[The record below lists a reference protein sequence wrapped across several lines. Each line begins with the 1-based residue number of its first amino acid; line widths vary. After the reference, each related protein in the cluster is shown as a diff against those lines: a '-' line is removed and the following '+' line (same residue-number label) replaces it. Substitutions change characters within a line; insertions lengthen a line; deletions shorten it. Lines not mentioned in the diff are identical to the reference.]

1 MTRVNESASL
11 TNRQQLLHTS
21 QQPSNMAA
29 VDVEDESILASIF
42 KDSFPD
48 SWRDNPDFAAYLSEL
63 SSFGVEKL
71 SREPERLAE
80 ERAQIL
86 QQTRELAFSN
96 YQTFIRTADCT
107 EHIYRDFGRVESSVS
122 RLLDKLPSFG
132 EKCRSVP
139 LRDGEPRG
147 PWTVRGPRESRSRS
161 GSRSGSSCFNTS
173 VCLLILKL
181 MKSVKSVI
189 YLKSMMGCYS
199 HSCMLRHQ

>member
-1 MTRVNESASL
+1 MTFRTSFKDLGESVLVTPGGLWVVGS
-11 TNRQQLLHTS
+11 S
-21 QQPSNMAA
+21 VCNMAA

-71 SREPERLAE
+71 TREPERLVE

-107 EHIYRDFGRVESSVS
+107 ELIYRDFGRVESSVS
-122 RLLDKLPSFG
+122 RLLDKLPGFG
-132 EKCRSVP
+132 ERCRSVVSF
-139 LRDGEPRG
+139 LGD
-147 PWTVRGPRESRSRS
+147 V
-161 GSRSGSSCFNTS
+161 
-173 VCLLILKL
+173 V
-181 MKSVKSVI
+181 
-189 YLKSMMGCYS
+189 
-199 HSCMLRHQ
+199 

>member
-1 MTRVNESASL
+1 
-11 TNRQQLLHTS
+11 
-21 QQPSNMAA
+21 MAA

-48 SWRDNPDFAAYLSEL
+48 SWRDNPDFTAYLSEL

-122 RLLDKLPSFG
+122 RLLDKLPGFG
-132 EKCRSVP
+132 ERCRSVLLADGFLTP
-139 LRDGEPRG
+139 VRPGQDQGSAKTLRP
-147 PWTVRGPRESRSRS
+147 RSRS
-161 GSRSGSSCFNTS
+161 S
-173 VCLLILKL
+173 VGQLVCRRLN
-181 MKSVKSVI
+181 
-189 YLKSMMGCYS
+189 
-199 HSCMLRHQ
+199 H

>member
-1 MTRVNESASL
+1 MTTQQRFVCRQSL
-11 TNRQQLLHTS
+11 LF
-21 QQPSNMAA
+21 NMAA

-71 SREPERLAE
+71 TREPERLAE

-107 EHIYRDFGRVESSVS
+107 ELIYRDFGRVESSVS
-122 RLLDKLPSFG
+122 RLLDKLPGFG
-132 EKCRSVP
+132 ERCRSVLVIGQLP
-139 LRDGEPRG
+139 VLFP
-147 PWTVRGPRESRSRS
+147 SS
-161 GSRSGSSCFNTS
+161 SSCS
-173 VCLLILKL
+173 
-181 MKSVKSVI
+181 KSCPPRKGENPPRNVLFF
-189 YLKSMMGCYS
+189 YYYYYYY
-199 HSCMLRHQ
+199 

>member
-1 MTRVNESASL
+1 MIFGTTPAGGSISPLSFFDTCQKEKKKNRDVFVNAGCSGCL
-11 TNRQQLLHTS
+11 
-21 QQPSNMAA
+21 QPGNLSVCEPGLCEPAAVNMAA

-71 SREPERLAE
+71 GREPERLAE

-122 RLLDKLPSFG
+122 RLLDKLPRFG
-132 EKCRSVP
+132 ENCRSVAP
-139 LRDGEPRG
+139 CGGNWGL
-147 PWTVRGPRESRSRS
+147 
-161 GSRSGSSCFNTS
+161 
-173 VCLLILKL
+173 
-181 MKSVKSVI
+181 
-189 YLKSMMGCYS
+189 
-199 HSCMLRHQ
+199 

>member
-1 MTRVNESASL
+1 MIFGTTPAGGSISPLSFFDTCQKEKKKNRDVFVSAGCSGCL
-11 TNRQQLLHTS
+11 
-21 QQPSNMAA
+21 QPGNLSVCEPGLREPAAVNMAA

-71 SREPERLAE
+71 GREPERLAE

-122 RLLDKLPSFG
+122 RLLDKLPRFG
-132 EKCRSVP
+132 ENCRSVAP
-139 LRDGEPRG
+139 CGGD
-147 PWTVRGPRESRSRS
+147 VSRRKL
-161 GSRSGSSCFNTS
+161 GSIKHLKCHH
-173 VCLLILKL
+173 LLL
-181 MKSVKSVI
+181 
-189 YLKSMMGCYS
+189 G
-199 HSCMLRHQ
+199 

>member
-1 MTRVNESASL
+1 MSAEGFL
-11 TNRQQLLHTS
+11 VLLGANKRFLVGKSKKTFLIGFTAMALLA
-21 QQPSNMAA
+21 MAA

-48 SWRDNPDFAAYLSEL
+48 SWRDNPDFTAYLSEL
-63 SSFGVEKL
+63 SSFGLDKL

-122 RLLDKLPSFG
+122 RLLDKLPGFG
-132 EKCRSVP
+132 EKCRSVAERRNH
-139 LRDGEPRG
+139 L
-147 PWTVRGPRESRSRS
+147 S
-161 GSRSGSSCFNTS
+161 NTF
-173 VCLLILKL
+173 K
-181 MKSVKSVI
+181 
-189 YLKSMMGCYS
+189 
-199 HSCMLRHQ
+199 

>member
-1 MTRVNESASL
+1 MFGTC
-11 TNRQQLLHTS
+11 
-21 QQPSNMAA
+21 PSNMAA

-48 SWRDNPDFAAYLSEL
+48 SWRDNPDFTAYLSEL

-122 RLLDKLPSFG
+122 RLLDKLPGFG
-132 EKCRSVP
+132 EKCRSVLKRDYH
-139 LRDGEPRG
+139 LRPGRHLPQG
-147 PWTVRGPRESRSRS
+147 PEG
-161 GSRSGSSCFNTS
+161 GSQFTYQFVNYR
-173 VCLLILKL
+173 
-181 MKSVKSVI
+181 
-189 YLKSMMGCYS
+189 
-199 HSCMLRHQ
+199 

>member
-1 MTRVNESASL
+1 
-11 TNRQQLLHTS
+11 
-21 QQPSNMAA
+21 MAA

-132 EKCRSVP
+132 ERCRSVP

-147 PWTVRGPRESRSRS
+147 PWTLRGPRESRSRS
-161 GSRSGSSCFNTS
+161 RFWSSCFNTS
-173 VCLLILKL
+173 VCLLTLKL
-181 MKSVKSVI
+181 MIQLKSV
-189 YLKSMMGCYS
+189 MGCYS
-199 HSCMLRHQ
+199 NSCMLPHHISKARESTGSELRVKLISD

>member
-1 MTRVNESASL
+1 
-11 TNRQQLLHTS
+11 
-21 QQPSNMAA
+21 MAA

-107 EHIYRDFGRVESSVS
+107 ELIYRDFGRVESSVS
-122 RLLDKLPSFG
+122 RLLDKLPGFG
-132 EKCRSVP
+132 ERCRSVSVYTGCKAP
-139 LRDGEPRG
+139 G
-147 PWTVRGPRESRSRS
+147 PFSANSNSFVLLYFNVQVR
-161 GSRSGSSCFNTS
+161 
-173 VCLLILKL
+173 
-181 MKSVKSVI
+181 
-189 YLKSMMGCYS
+189 
-199 HSCMLRHQ
+199 

>member
-1 MTRVNESASL
+1 
-11 TNRQQLLHTS
+11 
-21 QQPSNMAA
+21 MAA

-139 LRDGEPRG
+139 LRDGETRG
-147 PWTVRGPRESRSRS
+147 PWTVRGPKESRS

>member
-1 MTRVNESASL
+1 MHILLLLIITTFIVSRGSAAAGGDKHETLWIKTRTGHGSSRKRVAVRHEQNVCKEVYPLKSGILFPA
-11 TNRQQLLHTS
+11 
-21 QQPSNMAA
+21 SNMAA

-42 KDSFPD
+42 RDSFPD
-48 SWRDNPDFAAYLSEL
+48 SWRDNPDFTAYLSEL

-122 RLLDKLPSFG
+122 RLLDKLPGFG
-132 EKCRSVP
+132 ERCRSVVQRRP
-139 LRDGEPRG
+139 ERFLGAP
-147 PWTVRGPRESRSRS
+147 S
-161 GSRSGSSCFNTS
+161 N
-173 VCLLILKL
+173 IL
-181 MKSVKSVI
+181 V
-189 YLKSMMGCYS
+189 
-199 HSCMLRHQ
+199 

>member
-1 MTRVNESASL
+1 M
-11 TNRQQLLHTS
+11 
-21 QQPSNMAA
+21 
-29 VDVEDESILASIF
+29 EDESILASIF

-48 SWRDNPDFAAYLSEL
+48 SWRDNPDFSFYLSEL

-122 RLLDKLPSFG
+122 LLLDKLPGFR
-132 EKCRSVP
+132 ERCRSVVEV
-139 LRDGEPRG
+139 LR
-147 PWTVRGPRESRSRS
+147 
-161 GSRSGSSCFNTS
+161 SSDLLVLGFRAS
-173 VCLLILKL
+173 SLIGLCL
-181 MKSVKSVI
+181 SPGAS
-189 YLKSMMGCYS
+189 
-199 HSCMLRHQ
+199 